1 MAIDIKELAKD
12 KQIEMSDAE
21 TKKVVNNYMKEN
33 RTLNTV
39 IENLKKEHQDIVIKK
54 LYDVDDGWLYS
65 AEIEMF
71 PGLIIY
77 EDTVQD
83 AYDELML
90 AKIDWLNALLED
102 SWNIIMAQALA

>member
-1 MAIDIKELAKD
+1 MKMAIDIKELAKD

-39 IENLKKEHQDIVIKK
+39 IENLKKDHQDIVIKK

-90 AKIDWLNALLED
+90 AKIDWLNALIED
-102 SWNIIMAQALA
+102 